1 MSDGRYKPKAQWI
14 LAAAIAALGTLAVTV
29 GAFYPWNLG
38 ARQPISFS
46 HRVHAGK
53 KEIGC
58 VMCHPGVLRTPEA
71 DLPPVQ
77 TCMPCHSRIAIHYPE
92 IEKVRQHY
100 EQSQPIRWVRITN
113 LPDLAHFDHSM
124 HIASGVDCGKC
135 HGDVKA
141 MDRIV
146 LSPKFTMGF
155 CIECHWQNNATHDC
169 FACHY

>member
-1 MSDGRYKPKAQWI
+1 MSEGRYKPRVQWI
-14 LAAAIAALGTLAVTV
+14 LTACAVAISVAAVAVAAIYPWDLGT
-29 GAFYPWNLG
+29 
-38 ARQPISFS
+38 RQPISFS

-58 VMCHPGVLRTPEA
+58 VMCHPGVWKTPVA
-71 DLPPVQ
+71 DLPPVE
-77 TCMPCHSRIAIHYPE
+77 TCMLCHSRIAIHYPE

-100 EQSQPIRWVRITN
+100 EQRQPIRWVRITN

-146 LSPKFTMGF
+146 LAPKFTMGF
-155 CIECHWQNNATHDC
+155 CIECHWQNDATHDC